1 MKVYTYQLLHCMRAG
16 DLQAAA
22 EASQQQLREDWN
34 RQRKALQA
42 IVHG

>member
-1 MKVYTYQLLHCMRAG
+1 M
-16 DLQAAA
+16 QAAA

-34 RQRKALQA
+34 KQRRALQG